1 VAGRPKTEIVPL
13 LEHAL
18 RNDREAEL
26 RRAIDDSM
34 YIAGDRLRKL
44 RGLGREA

>member
-1 VAGRPKTEIVPL
+1 VEIVPL

-18 RNDREAEL
+18 RNERDAEL
-26 RRAIDDSM
+26 RRAVDDAL

-44 RGLGREA
+44 RGLDTKEEWSR